1 MKKRLWSI
9 LLTACLLVG
18 LLPTTALAETM
29 GIDYLVVGG
38 ELNTCSSATE
48 VASEDH
54 TWGDD
59 GNEGW
64 YVVQSSAAI
73 TGGVTISGDVYLIL
87 TDGCTL
93 TVEGSIQG
101 SGNLTIYGQIGGT
114 GRLIVNGS
122 NNSSSCC
129 GIIVNNLTINSGSV
143 TATGGTVTGGDFIS
157 CGISAASIVISG
169 GHVIAQAPGGSALNK
184 QPTLP
189 ATYWWRTSKEASL
202 TKAADKENEYSHG
215 GYTYVEIW
223 DTAPASDP
231 AALTGTVTI
240 SGTTKYGGVLTATVK
255 DSNNTG
261 ALSYQWKRGDSDIV
275 TNSQTYT
282 LVKDDIG
289 STITVTVTSDIQT
302 GTITSDATPA
312 ITKADGPA
320 APSVTGVKPSVL
332 GASDGKITGTTAA
345 MEYSTDS
352 GFASSNPC
360 SAGETTG
367 LSAGTYYVRVKAT
380 ATHEAGAYAA
390 VTVPAGDAALTYS
403 IGLDVSGTHTFAPAD
418 VGYGA
423 QTSRNVTVSN
433 TGTGDT
439 GDLSV
444 ALSGTNADAFT
455 VSKTSISSIAPGGTD
470 SFTVVPNT
478 GLPAG
483 TYTATVTV
491 DGTSVDAKSF
501 VVSFTVSASAAV
513 APDHYV
519 FNISEG
525 TIRILDGDTAGT
537 IKVAYGS
544 GKTTPDFDPSQEITV
559 TGSFVD
565 SSKYTGSGKSLRVE
579 TDRPVK
585 IRIRDLTIDNDYVNT
600 TNDATAQDLEAMVLC
615 GSTNSKANVTL
626 TLEGTNF
633 LRGGEGCGG
642 IEVGD
647 GHTLI
652 IQGDGVLTAQGN
664 DRPVENYEEIAGAG
678 IGGHHASSS
687 CGTVIIT
694 GGTVAA
700 IGGSGSAGIGG
711 GYAYG
716 PDSGIG
722 GTVKITGGTVKATGG
737 DGAAG
742 IGGGENQLNH
752 AGAGLGGNV
761 TITGGNVTATAGIKE
776 GNDEEYEPDAI
787 GSGRNPQIT
796 AKGTGKLTVNGN
808 AWVTWTGTSSK
819 VKTLTQGVVNGSV
832 YGNVT
837 LTENRT
843 LTSGF
848 GVLSIRSGT
857 SLTIPEGRT
866 LTMADSVNDIYV
878 HGTLTNYG
886 TLAMNSKS
894 SEINLK
900 DGTLTNYG
908 TLTGAGSIT
917 PEEKKLNYAA
927 PPSAPEIVSVSSNS
941 ITLKDIPGAEY
952 SKDSGATWQTSPTFD
967 GLTTETEYTFYARY
981 AGNGFYHT
989 SAPSE
994 EGTTQYTAENAPAVG
1009 EGFSIDYARQR
1020 ITLKDGYE
1028 ASWTNFGVPVEN
1040 GALLFLGKNIY
1051 IRKAASG
1058 DTPASPAMANKI
1070 PDRPAAP
1077 TGVAYAID
1085 YVNEKLSYDY
1095 NTYRVY
1101 RIIFGEEQ
1109 TVISGKAFYP
1119 GETYYVCTR
1128 AVEGQSFESKPA
1140 ELPLPGRP
1148 DAPDSSAYVIN
1159 FSSKTISFDDSL
1171 YEVAEYNR
1179 TGITIKPKTILNGD
1193 TVTLGKTLRI
1203 YKKAVA
1209 GVSFKSSPLIV
1220 DLPDRFDTSSG
1231 GGSSSTTTT
1240 AKNPDGSTTTTVT
1253 DRITGTV
1260 TETTRNTDG
1269 SVTTVETKK
1278 NGTVTETTKT
1288 ADGTTGTVVTAKN
1301 GTITE
1306 VKASISSSAAKE
1318 AFKNHETVTLP
1329 VEVPAAGSTKNAPA
1343 VDITV
1348 PKGTGLVRVEIPV
1361 EDVTPG
1367 TVAVIVKADGTEEI
1381 VSTSMVTENGIALT
1395 LTGSTTVKIID
1406 NAKSFTDVPASNVF
1420 YSEVCSLSAR
1430 EIMIGT
1436 TGEKFDLYGSVT
1448 LNQLSNVAGRITG
1461 AVDVKDYNGGI
1472 AWGQANGL
1480 KTGNASATRG
1490 DMLSALYNAA
1500 GSPAVEDTSSLSK
1513 LKDASAIPDDMKTAA
1528 AWALQN
1534 GVLKGTADG
1543 KANLSA
1549 NVTRGQAC
1557 ALAGRTLKTLG

>member
-18 LLPTTALAETM
+18 LLPTAVLAADNVSYLDVEGKTQTCET
-29 GIDYLVVGG
+29 
-38 ELNTCSSATE
+38 ATE
-48 VASEDH
+48 VASNDP

-59 GNEGW
+59 GNGGW
-64 YVVQSSAAI
+64 YVAQGSVTI
-73 TGGVTISGDVYLIL
+73 FGGVTISDKVFLIL
-87 TDGCTL
+87 ADGCSL
-93 TVEGSIQG
+93 TINGGITG
-101 SGNLTIYGQIGGT
+101 YGNLTIYGQSGGT
-114 GRLIVNGS
+114 GQLIVNGGS
-122 NNSSSCC
+122 FGINVSS
-129 GIIVNNLTINSGSV
+129 LTIK
-143 TATGGTVTGGDFIS
+143 GGTVTVGSKEMSGDGAS
-157 CGISAASIVISG
+157 YGIYAGSIAISG
-169 GHVIAQAPGGSALNK
+169 GHVIAKAPGGSALSTE
-184 QPTLP
+184 PTTLP
-189 ATYWWRTSKEASL
+189 ATYRWCTADTGSFTASTTEL
-202 TKAADKENEYSHG
+202 YTYNNTD
-215 GYTYVEIW
+215 TYVEIW
-223 DTAPASDP
+223 AIAP
-231 AALTGTVTI
+231 TVT
-240 SGTTKYGGVLTATVK
+240 Y
-255 DSNNTG
+255 
-261 ALSYQWKRGDSDIV
+261 
-275 TNSQTYT
+275 
-282 LVKDDIG
+282 
-289 STITVTVTSDIQT
+289 TVTLNRNDDGSEAIPLTTGENGKLASLPTPAREGYTFDGWYTAAEGGTQVTTDTVFNANTTIYAHWTSD
-302 GTITSDATPA
+302 G
-312 ITKADGPA
+312 
-320 APSVTGVKPSVL
+320 
-332 GASDGKITGTTAA
+332 
-345 MEYSTDS
+345 
-352 GFASSNPC
+352 
-360 SAGETTG
+360 
-367 LSAGTYYVRVKAT
+367 
-380 ATHEAGAYAA
+380 
-390 VTVPAGDAALTYS
+390 GDAALTYS
-403 IGLDVSGTHTFAPAD
+403 ISLDVSDTHTFDPAD

-455 VSKTSISSIAPGGTD
+455 VSTAYISSIAPSSTR
-470 SFTVVPNT
+470 SFTVVPKT
-478 GLPAG
+478 GLSAG

-501 VVSFTVSASAAV
+501 VVSFTVNASAAV
-513 APDHYV
+513 VPDHYV
-519 FNISEG
+519 FNIAEG

-694 GGTVAA
+694 GGTVTA

-711 GYAYG
+711 GYAYR

-761 TITGGNVTATAGIKE
+761 TITGGTVTATAGIKE
-776 GNDEEYEPDAI
+776 GNDEKYEPDAI

-1051 IRKAASG
+1051 IRKAANG

-1140 ELPLPGRP
+1140 ELPLPDRP

-1159 FSSKTISFDDSL
+1159 FSSKTITFDDSI

-1179 TGITIKPKTILNGD
+1179 TGITTRPKTILNGD
-1193 TVTLGKTLRI
+1193 TVTLGKSLRI

-1209 GVSFKSSPLIV
+1209 GESFKSYPLIV
-1220 DLPDRFDTSSG
+1220 NLPGQFDTSSG
-1231 GGSSSTTTT
+1231 NESSSTTTT
-1240 AKNPDGSTTTTVT
+1240 VKNSDGSTTTTVT
-1253 DRITGTV
+1253 DNITGTV
-1260 TETTRNTDG
+1260 TETTKNTDG

-1288 ADGTTGTVVTAKN
+1288 ADGTTGTVVTARN
-1301 GTITE
+1301 GTVTE
-1306 VKASISSSAAKE
+1306 VKSSISSSAAQE
-1318 AFKNHETVTLP
+1318 AFKAGVAVTLP
-1329 VEVPAAGSTKNAPA
+1329 VEVPAASSTKNAPA

-1367 TVAVIVKADGTEEI
+1367 TVAVIVKADGSEEI

-1406 NAKSFTDVPASNVF
+1406 NAKSFHDVPASNVF

-1436 TGEKFDLYGSVT
+1436 TGEKFDLYSSVT
-1448 LNQLSNVAGRITG
+1448 LNQISNVAGRITG
-1461 AVDVKDYNGGI
+1461 AVDVKDFNGGI

-1480 KTGNASATRG
+1480 KTGNESATRG
-1490 DMLSALYNAA
+1490 DMLKALYNAA
-1500 GSPAVEDTSSLSK
+1500 GSPAVTDTSILAQFNDPISE
-1513 LKDASAIPDDMKTAA
+1513 DMKDIS
-1528 AWALQN
+1528 AWAAQN
-1534 GVLKGTADG
+1534 GILKGSIDSKGILT
-1543 KANLSA
+1543 ANLNT

-1557 ALAGRTLKTLG
+1557 ALAGRTLNTLG